1 MMRAA
6 AENYCAGNSSLL
18 LIKKFVVLAG
28 VGLYR
33 RRQTPRRGDRL
44 LGPAAAAKEEC

>member
-6 AENYCAGNSSLL
+6 AENYSAGNSSLL

-28 VGLYR
+28 VSLYR